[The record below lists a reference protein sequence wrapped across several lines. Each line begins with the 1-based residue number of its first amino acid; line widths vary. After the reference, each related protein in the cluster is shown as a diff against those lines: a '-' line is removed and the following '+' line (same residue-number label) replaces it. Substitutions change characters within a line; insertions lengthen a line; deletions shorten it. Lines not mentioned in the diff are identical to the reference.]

1 MLKLILLS
9 WILGIASM
17 GSSLPSLVSIWP
29 ALFILSLILVGLIQL
44 KWVKTDFLAI
54 KIVQVILFV
63 STAFSSG
70 HYYADHALTKRLQF
84 RETQPQQVDVVVYA
98 DHLSEFKEETVQQK
112 VQVLGRHAK
121 PVQWLL
127 LMKSSG
133 YRSPFSLKLGQYYR
147 IQGALKPA
155 HSYATSGAFDQ
166 EKWWL
171 QQNVMAGLRVAMIQ
185 PLTTEQVA
193 ALGFSAHQRQQQ
205 GWWMQFRL
213 QIEQLRYGYREFIQ
227 HQPLVQKGL
236 LLGLLTGDRS
246 LLSAHTEAQFQRLGI
261 SHLLAISGPH
271 VLIFAL
277 LVSWLLQRIIRCYRP
292 QLYLKW
298 PKVYVLMLPFL
309 GAVLGYCAFVGFEI
323 PALRTLLMSIVTVT
337 VILLQQPLRSLSILL
352 LSASILLL
360 FDPWS
365 VLSAAFWLSFGASFI
380 LLRIYQTLQQQPLGT
395 EITGLQRF
403 FQHFRLLVESQGKI
417 FIALLPLVLI
427 FFQQFSWIAPLANIL
442 TIPILAGVIVPLN
455 IVSACLYLVW
465 EPFGSLGFQI
475 TDHLLN
481 LMMYLLNGMEH
492 LFNPQLHRFA
502 VTPLMIVLLGL
513 GMLLLFLPR
522 GVVPKAWSALA
533 IVPVFLGF
541 TTHPQWTLHILDVG
555 QGQAIVLEDG
565 QHKLMIDTGGYY
577 REDRFSIGQ
586 QVVLPYL
593 SRQGITQLQQL
604 FLSHLDQD
612 HSGALAAVLQ
622 GLPVQ
627 QILAN
632 ETMPDV
638 LPQQFQYCHV
648 GQQWRFEHSQL
659 RVLSPTYTDLAKVK
673 SNRNEYSCV
682 LYLQVIQAQG
692 IQNFLI
698 MGDAGWETE
707 YQLLQRYPDL
717 KVDVLVLG
725 HHGSRHSSS
734 YAFLQQL
741 KPKLA
746 VASVGWDNRY
756 GHPSQELQARL
767 RELGI
772 PLLTTAQAGTLQFQ
786 LNEQEIKLRTHRQQ
800 WRWLQREPVADAV
813 LRSGL

>member
-17 GSSLPSLVSIWP
+17 GSSLPSLFSIWP
-29 ALFILSLILVGLIQL
+29 ALFILSLILVVLIQL
-44 KWVKTDFLAI
+44 KWVETDFLAI
-54 KIVQVILFV
+54 KIVQVVLFV

-84 RETQPQQVDVVVYA
+84 RETQPQQVEVVVYA
-98 DHLSEFKEETVQQK
+98 DRLGEFKEETVQQK

-133 YRSPFSLKLGQYYR
+133 YRSPSSLQLGQYYR
-147 IQGALKPA
+147 IQGTLKPA

-185 PLTTEQVA
+185 PLTVEQVA

-213 QIEQLRYGYREFIQ
+213 YIEQLRYGYREFIQ

-277 LVSWLLQRIIRCYRP
+277 LVSWLLQRIIGRYRP

-298 PKVYVLMLPFL
+298 PKVYVVMLPFL

-323 PALRTLLMSIVTVT
+323 PALRTLLMSIVTVM

-352 LSASILLL
+352 LSASFLLL

-403 FQHFRLLVESQGKI
+403 FQHVRLLVESQGKI

-455 IVSACLYLVW
+455 IVSACLYLIW
-465 EPFGSLGFQI
+465 EPLGSLSFQI
-475 TDHLLN
+475 TDYLLN

-502 VTPLMIVLLGL
+502 ATPLMIVLLGL

-612 HSGALAAVLQ
+612 HSGALGAVLK

-632 ETMPDV
+632 ETVPDI
-638 LPQQFQYCHV
+638 LPQQFQYCHA

-659 RVLSPTYTDLAKVK
+659 RVLSPIYTDLAKVK

-682 LYLQVIQAQG
+682 LYLQVTQAQG

-746 VASVGWDNRY
+746 IASVGWDNRY

-786 LNEQEIKLRTHRQQ
+786 LSEQKIKLRTHRQQ

-813 LRSGL
+813 LRPRL